1 MQLAAPRAVVPLEKL
16 ELESDNPRQREY
28 NDAIPQRLTAPDE
41 LAKDRVEDA
50 IQFAKWMRPNQP
62 FAEVFVSPEPVLHL
76 IGEED
81 GQVFEIA
88 LSHGHF
94 GYSVNASPHVTI
106 ENVHDRIPIGRKL
119 VTVWETLIAHLPE
132 GFVIYGPDVDPQSED
147 FSTREK
153 VLRWLGFGATEE
165 NGDRFGIIRE
175 GKVTPLSGAE
185 FAEMADADGVAGLF
199 NQRFMVEE
207 IIWNKPE

>member
-1 MQLAAPRAVVPLEKL
+1 MQLAAPRPVVPLEKL

-28 NDAIPQRLTAPDE
+28 NEAIPHRLTVPDE
-41 LAKDRVEDA
+41 TAADRVEDA

-62 FAEVFVSPEPVLHL
+62 FADVLVSPEPVIHL
-76 IGEED
+76 TGEED
-81 GQVFEIA
+81 GQKFEIL

-94 GYSVNASPHVTI
+94 GYAVNQSPHVTI
-106 ENVHDRIPIGRKL
+106 ESVYDRISVGRKL
-119 VTVWETLIAHLPE
+119 VTVWETLVAHLPE

-153 VLRWLGFGATEE
+153 VLRWLGFGATEG
-165 NGDRFGIIRE
+165 NGDRFGIIRDH
-175 GKVTPLSGAE
+175 KVTPLTGAE
-185 FAEMADADGVAGLF
+185 FAEMAGEEGVASLF

-207 IIWNKPE
+207 IIWNNPE